1 MMRIVS
7 SWPHVTVAVRTLQ
20 YLTNDEKARLVH
32 RAPGSL

>member
-7 SWPHVTVAVRTLQ
+7 SWRYLTVAVHTLH

>member
-1 MMRIVS
+1 MIRIVS
-7 SWPHVTVAVRTLQ
+7 SWRYVTVAVYTPH